1 MSGQPH
7 RRRIEVE
14 EKGDIAV
21 VGFIDK
27 KILDEQNIQIIG
39 EQLSELVDSEKRLKV
54 ILNFANVEYLSSAA
68 LGKIIALNSKLKK
81 ANGKLVLSNI
91 RPDIKE
97 VFTITKLDKLIIIV
111 NTEVEAL
118 KKF

>member
-1 MSGQPH
+1 MSAQPR

-27 KILDEQNIQIIG
+27 KILDEQNIQVIG
-39 EQLSELVDSEKRLKV
+39 EQLSELVDAEKRTKV
-54 ILNFANVEYLSSAA
+54 ILNFSNVEYLSSAA

-81 ANGKLVLSNI
+81 ANGKLVLCNI
-91 RPDIKE
+91 RADIKE

-111 NTEVEAL
+111 NSEDDEIAKL
-118 KKF
+118 

>member
-39 EQLSELVDSEKRLKV
+39 EQLSELVDS
-54 ILNFANVEYLSSAA
+54 
-68 LGKIIALNSKLKK
+68 
-81 ANGKLVLSNI
+81 
-91 RPDIKE
+91 
-97 VFTITKLDKLIIIV
+97 
-111 NTEVEAL
+111 
-118 KKF
+118 

>member
-68 LGKIIALNSKLKK
+68 LGKIIALNSKLKRPM
-81 ANGKLVLSNI
+81 ANWSCPI
-91 RPDIKE
+91 FAP
-97 VFTITKLDKLIIIV
+97 TS
-111 NTEVEAL
+111 
-118 KKF
+118 KKSLPLPNWTS